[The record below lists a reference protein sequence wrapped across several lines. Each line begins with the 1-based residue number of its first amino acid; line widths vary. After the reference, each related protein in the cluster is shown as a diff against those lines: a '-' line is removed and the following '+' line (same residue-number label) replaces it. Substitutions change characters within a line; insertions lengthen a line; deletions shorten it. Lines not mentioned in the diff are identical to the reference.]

1 VTQFAP
7 RSCQGGRRAAH
18 VIFGIVIA
26 ECNLVVSWRARPR
39 GFVALMGLY
48 ESNYLR
54 LARLAGDLRALA
66 NSSISRVEGDCT
78 LVLNVCERA
87 RYTSELLLTYL
98 LPGTQAPAVLERVPD
113 LRLRLY
119 HDARLLEARGAEG
132 VAPERELDRCWKRN
146 MMVNKWL
153 EYCAERGHGFVR
165 GALEQ
170 PST

>member
-1 VTQFAP
+1 M
-7 RSCQGGRRAAH
+7 
-18 VIFGIVIA
+18 IA

-54 LARLAGDLRALA
+54 LAALAGDLRMLA
-66 NSSISRVEGDCT
+66 RSRVSSVEGDCT
-78 LVLNVCERA
+78 LVLNVIERA

-98 LPGTQAPAVLERVPD
+98 LPTAGAAAVMERVPD

-119 HDARLLEARGAEG
+119 HDARLLEAC
-132 VAPERELDRCWKRN
+132 VANATGPERELDRRWARN

-153 EYCAERGHGFVR
+153 EYCAERGHSFAR
-165 GALEQ
+165 GHTDPQ
-170 PST
+170 SG

>member
-1 VTQFAP
+1 
-7 RSCQGGRRAAH
+7 
-18 VIFGIVIA
+18 VIA

-54 LARLAGDLRALA
+54 LAQLAGDLRTLPD
-66 NSSISRVEGDCT
+66 SSVSAVAGDCT
-78 LVLNVCERA
+78 LVLSVRERA

-98 LPGTQAPAVLERVPD
+98 LPTVQSPPLLERVPD
-113 LRLRLY
+113 LHLRLY
-119 HDARLLEARGAEG
+119 HDARLLEARGAGG
-132 VAPERELDRCWKRN
+132 VAPERELDRRWTRN

-165 GALEQ
+165 GAIDG
-170 PST
+170 PTR

>member
-1 VTQFAP
+1 
-7 RSCQGGRRAAH
+7 
-18 VIFGIVIA
+18 VIA

-54 LARLAGDLRALA
+54 LARLAGDLRALPA
-66 NSSISRVEGDCT
+66 RSISNVAGDCT
-78 LVLNVCERA
+78 LVLSVCDRA

-98 LPGTQAPAVLERVPD
+98 LPARQAPAVLERVPD

-119 HDARLLEARGAEG
+119 HDARLLEARGPG
-132 VAPERELDRCWKRN
+132 GGAPERELDRCWDRN

-165 GALEQ
+165 GAVDR
-170 PST
+170 PSD

>member
-1 VTQFAP
+1 MTQFAA
-7 RSCQGGRRAAH
+7 RSCRGGGRAAH
-18 VIFGIVIA
+18 AIFGTMMA

-54 LARLAGDLRALA
+54 LAQLAGDLRTLPE
-66 NSSISRVEGDCT
+66 SSVSKVAGDCI
-78 LVLNVCERA
+78 LVLSVCERA

-98 LPGTQAPAVLERVPD
+98 LPTPQAPTVLERVPD

-119 HDARLLEARGAEG
+119 HDARLLEARGAGG
-132 VAPERELDRCWKRN
+132 VAPERELDRCWHRN
-146 MMVNKWL
+146 IMVNKWL

-165 GALEQ
+165 GAIDH
-170 PST
+170 SSD